1 MKTFEF
7 TLPDSFEGKDL
18 STCIFNLVLNSNE
31 GTLFVSMIDKSGRF
45 VREIVPVRT
54 KNVPSN
60 EENVNKPE

>member
-7 TLPDSFEGKDL
+7 TLPDSLNGKDL
-18 STCIFNLVLNSNE
+18 STCIFNLVLNSDE

-60 EENVNKPE
+60 EEVINAK